1 MGMEKNIAKDEQS
14 RNLKE
19 DKTGKNRERT
29 KQFKGLNECYS
40 VIYFKGTET

>member
-19 DKTGKNRERT
+19 GKTGQNRA
-29 KQFKGLNECYS
+29 KQGKD
-40 VIYFKGTET
+40 